1 MRIWTPHL
9 GLAPVCAQ
17 RGDHGRVVL
26 GAGRLERDVDVRRV
40 GAGPRVPGRGR
51 REGGF
56 GYRGVGEGGFGY
68 RGVGEGPACLAEG
81 GAGAQRTKG
90 VEGLPGAVRGGVGG
104 RGEC

>member
-56 GYRGVGEGGFGY
+56 GYRGVGEG
-68 RGVGEGPACLAEG
+68 PACLAEG